1 MRKYKM
7 SGAECAEPAPR
18 SYNEAMSDLRDLLID
33 LRIELRHLKADFQ
46 KSSLRHRVDE
56 AVSMLGRL
64 PDATLEGLLRTSG
77 KGIPATAEPVK
88 SDDAVWREVV
98 ADLRGRHPAV
108 FDLIQREV
116 DVRRGIAPAEAA
128 SPEAVAGE
136 PASPLLLDVA
146 EPIVVAA
153 PAVVEPEGDVPTEEI
168 LRLVAEGV
176 RGFSDPQR
184 EWCMG
189 EAMVVL
195 EFQLSPQELLGRGDQ
210 VLARVILT
218 GAID

>member
-1 MRKYKM
+1 
-7 SGAECAEPAPR
+7 
-18 SYNEAMSDLRDLLID
+18 MSDLRDLLID
-33 LRIELRHLKADFQ
+33 LRIELRHLKPDFQ
-46 KSSLRHRVDE
+46 KTPLRHRVDE

-64 PDATLEGLLRTSG
+64 PDATLEGLLRMSG
-77 KGIPATAEPVK
+77 KGSPASSPVRN
-88 SDDAVWREVV
+88 DDAVWREVV

-116 DVRRGIAPAEAA
+116 DVRLGHVPAEPAA
-128 SPEAVAGE
+128 GAAATSETVSA
-136 PASPLLLDVA
+136 PLLEAA
-146 EPIVVAA
+146 EPIVVQVA
-153 PAVVEPEGDVPTEEI
+153 PAAAEPEGDVPTEDI

-176 RGFSDPQR
+176 RGLSEPQR

-195 EFQLSPQELLGRGDQ
+195 EFRLSPQELLGRGDQ

>member
-1 MRKYKM
+1 M
-7 SGAECAEPAPR
+7 
-18 SYNEAMSDLRDLLID
+18 NDLRDLLID

-46 KSSLRHRVDE
+46 KSPLRHRVDE

-64 PDATLEGLLRTSG
+64 PDATLEGLLRLSG
-77 KGIPATAEPVK
+77 KGGPVAAGPVK
-88 SDDAVWREVV
+88 NDDAVWREVV

-116 DVRRGIAPAEAA
+116 DVRLGHAPAEAA
-128 SPEAVAGE
+128 SGEAAVGEAVSLLSE
-136 PASPLLLDVA
+136 PA
-146 EPIVVAA
+146 EPIIVQVA
-153 PAVVEPEGDVPTEEI
+153 PVVVEPEGDVPTEDV

-176 RGFSDPQR
+176 RGLTDPQR

-195 EFQLSPQELLGRGDQ
+195 EFRLSPQELLGRGDQ
-210 VLARVILT
+210 TLARVILT
-218 GAID
+218 GNID